1 MTTLTKYLTKIKEKE
16 LPFKEGQCED
26 CGMVL
31 IRDVENLLKN
41 FAMEIEAEL
50 TYRFLNKKD

>member
-1 MTTLTKYLTKIKEKE
+1 MTALYKYLKQIKEKE
-16 LPFKEGQCED
+16 LAYREGQCED

-31 IRDVENLLKN
+31 IRDVERLLKD
-41 FAMEIEAEL
+41 FAREFEAEL